1 MLVHITTQSTL
12 TRDEALRGTRT
23 FKRFW
28 YLVSTC
34 SGALMIGLGI
44 ASRLLS
50 ANPGRMSG
58 FMIFNGLLFLLM
70 PEGVLRWARFRW
82 GHKPYA
88 TMDLEL
94 DDEHLTVRTEANEGS
109 LPWEAFRKIGR
120 RGGFWIFSLNTSQAV
135 IIPERALSEAD
146 TAQLET
152 FLRGRKRL
160 R

>member
-1 MLVHITTQSTL
+1 MHITTQYTL

-34 SGALMIGLGI
+34 SGAVMIGLGLT
-44 ASRLLS
+44 AFALGRAGRLE
-50 ANPGRMSG
+50 G
-58 FMIFNGLLFLLM
+58 FILFNGLLFLLM

-82 GHKPYA
+82 GNKPYA

-94 DDEHLTVRTEANEGS
+94 DDEQLTVRTEANEGS
-109 LPWEAFRKIGR
+109 LPWDAFRKIGR

-135 IIPERALSEAD
+135 IIPERAFNEAD
-146 TAQLET
+146 TAQLEA
-152 FLRGRKRL
+152 FLRDRKRL